1 MDRVC
6 AHRRHIDRHAIVGL
20 ARRMQICS
28 MDCMQTTSV
37 RIDTTTHGELKRL
50 AASLGA
56 TVGETVAL
64 AVRRLRQD
72 EIGRQ
77 LAAPLTDEESMW
89 LDADLG

>member
-1 MDRVC
+1 
-6 AHRRHIDRHAIVGL
+6 
-20 ARRMQICS
+20 MQMCS

-50 AASLGA
+50 AAALGA